1 MIRLEKVSKVYF
13 MGDVEIRAL
22 DSVDLEIARG
32 EFLSIMGPSGSG
44 NPTLLNILGC
54 LISPAKVVIS

>member
-1 MIRLEKVSKVYF
+1 VIRLEKVSKVYF

-32 EFLSIMGPSGSG
+32 RIPLHHGP
-44 NPTLLNILGC
+44 LRLGQIHPPQH
-54 LISPAKVVIS
+54 LRGA